1 MRAGKPSRSKL
12 RLAVAALTVVVGAG
26 TGPLAA
32 PAPARADTVRGLQWY
47 LDELKIPQAHKLT
60 KGKGVTVAVIDTGV
74 NPDLPDLRGQV
85 LPGKGVTSG
94 TAADGRR
101 DDDTRKAHGSA
112 MAGIIA
118 SRGGGV
124 MRHLGIAPEAKILPV
139 AMGNSFD
146 SADLSAGIR
155 WAADAGADVI
165 NMSVGTGTAATP
177 DEIAAVRYALDKN
190 VVLIASAGNRLQNDR
205 VVTSPANIPGVVAV
219 TGLAKNGEFFA
230 QSATGREAVLAA
242 PMQEIISPRSTSVS
256 SNGYGIGSGTSDAA
270 AITSGVA
277 ALVRAKYPDL
287 DAANVVNRLIRTARD
302 KGPDGRDSQYGF
314 GAIDPLAALTRTVP
328 AVDAHPLLAGAPDGT
343 GPSAGAATPQQ
354 DDGPAVSISMKK
366 DAGALVQG
374 ALCLLVPVALLVLV
388 IVLVRRSRRKAAAA
402 RPGPPGYPPSGGAP
416 GYPPAAGSPGYPP
429 PGVPP
434 AGSPGYP
441 PPGGPQ
447 AGPPGYP
454 PPPGHPQSGGA
465 AGGPHGNPQF
475 GTPGHPP
482 PGGAPTGMPAPPQ
495 AGPPPGYGPTPTGGH
510 PYGAPPASQAGAWP
524 PPGTAPTAPPPPP
537 APGGQQQ

>member
-1 MRAGKPSRSKL
+1 MRAGSPSRPKL
-12 RLAVAALTVVVGAG
+12 RLAVAALAVVVGAG
-26 TGPLAA
+26 SGPLAA
-32 PAPARADTVRGLQWY
+32 PAPASADTVRGLQWY
-47 LDELKIPQAHKLT
+47 LDALKIPQAHKIT
-60 KGKGVTVAVIDTGV
+60 KGRGVTVAVIDTGV

-101 DDDTRKAHGSA
+101 DDDTKKAHGSA

-118 SRGGGV
+118 SRGGGA

-165 NMSVGTGTAATP
+165 NMSVGTGTTATP
-177 DEIAAVRYALDKN
+177 DEIAAVRYALDKD
-190 VVLIASAGNRLQNDR
+190 VVLIASAGNQLQNDR

-242 PMQEIISPRSTSVS
+242 PMEEIISPRSTSVS

-302 KGPDGRDSQYGF
+302 QGPNGRDSQYGF
-314 GAIDPLAALTRTVP
+314 GAVDPVAALTRSVP
-328 AVDAHPLLAGAPDGT
+328 AVDAHPLLAGAPNGAD
-343 GPSAGAATPQQ
+343 PSGGAAEPQK

-374 ALCLLVPVALLVLV
+374 ALCLLVPVALLILV
-388 IVLVRRSRRKAAAA
+388 IVLVRRSRRKAAGA
-402 RPGPPGYPPSGGAP
+402 RPGGPPGSPPPGYPH
-416 GYPPAAGSPGYPP
+416 AAP
-429 PGVPP
+429 PGHPS
-434 AGSPGYP
+434 AGA
-441 PPGGPQ
+441 PQ

-454 PPPGHPQSGGA
+454 PPPGHPQPGGA
-465 AGGPHGNPQF
+465 PYGNPQF
-475 GTPGHPP
+475 GPPGYPPP
-482 PGGAPTGMPAPPQ
+482 PGGAPGMPAPPQ
-495 AGPPPGYGPTPTGGH
+495 AGPPPGYGPTPGGTH
-510 PYGAPPASQAGAWP
+510 PYGAPPGPQAGAWP
-524 PPGTAPTAPPPPP
+524 PPGAAPTAPPPPP
-537 APGGQQQ
+537 ASGGQQQ

>member
-12 RLAVAALTVVVGAG
+12 RLAVAVLALVVGAG
-26 TGPLAA
+26 SGPLAA

-47 LDELKIPQAHKLT
+47 LDTLKIPQAHKLT
-60 KGKGVTVAVIDTGV
+60 KGRGVTVAVIDTGV
-74 NPDLPDLRGQV
+74 NPNLPDLRGQV
-85 LPGKGVTSG
+85 LPGKGIGSG

-118 SRGGGV
+118 SRGGGA

-139 AMGNSFD
+139 AMGDSFD
-146 SADLSAGIR
+146 SADLSQGIR

-177 DEIAAVRYALDKN
+177 DEIAAVRYALDKD

-205 VVTSPANIPGVVAV
+205 VVTSPANIPGVIAV

-242 PMQEIISPRSTSVS
+242 PMQEIISPRSASVS

-287 DAANVVNRLIRTARD
+287 DAANVANRLIRTARD
-302 KGPDGRDSQYGF
+302 QGPAGRDSQYGF
-314 GAIDPLAALTRTVP
+314 GAIDPLAALTRSVP
-328 AVDAHPLLAGAPDGT
+328 AVDAHPLLAGAANGAD
-343 GPSAGAATPQQ
+343 PSAGAAESQK

-366 DAGALVQG
+366 DTGALVRG
-374 ALCLLVPVALLVLV
+374 ALCLLVPVALLILV
-388 IVLVRRSRRKAAAA
+388 IVLVRRSRRKATAV
-402 RPGPPGYPPSGGAP
+402 RPGPPGYPPPGGP
-416 GYPPAAGSPGYPP
+416 PGYPP
-429 PGVPP
+429 PGYPP
-434 AGSPGYP
+434 A
-441 PPGGPQ
+441 GGPQ

-454 PPPGHPQSGGA
+454 PPPGHPPAGGA
-465 AGGPHGNPQF
+465 PVGSHGNPQF
-475 GTPGHPP
+475 GAPGYPP
-482 PGGAPTGMPAPPQ
+482 PGGAPGMPAPPQ
-495 AGPPPGYGPTPTGGH
+495 AGPPPGYGPTPTGGTH
-510 PYGAPPASQAGAWP
+510 PYGAPPAPQAGAWQ
-524 PPGTAPTAPPPPP
+524 PPGAAPTAPPPP
-537 APGGQQQ
+537 ALGGHQQ

>member
-1 MRAGKPSRSKL
+1 MRAGKPSWPEL
-12 RLAVAALTVVVGAG
+12 RLAAAALALLVGAG
-26 TGPLAA
+26 SGPLVA

-47 LDELKIPQAHKLT
+47 LDTLQIPQAHKLT

-74 NPDLPDLRGQV
+74 NPDLPDLRGQI
-85 LPGKGVTSG
+85 LPGRGVASG

-118 SRGGGV
+118 SRGGGP

-139 AMGNSFD
+139 AVGRSFD

-165 NMSVGTGTAATP
+165 NLSVGTGTAATP
-177 DEIAAVRYALDKN
+177 DEIAAVRYALDKD

-219 TGLAKNGEFFA
+219 TGLGKNGEFFA

-302 KGPDGRDSQYGF
+302 QGPNGRDSQYGF
-314 GAIDPLAALTRTVP
+314 GAIDPLAALTRSVP
-328 AVDAHPLLAGAPDGT
+328 AVDAHPLLAGAPDGAA
-343 GPSAGAATPQQ
+343 PSAGAAGSRG
-354 DDGPAVSISMKK
+354 DDRPAVSISMKK
-366 DAGALVQG
+366 GAGALVQG
-374 ALCLLVPVALLVLV
+374 ALCLLVPVASLILV
-388 IVLVRRSRRKAAAA
+388 ILLVRRSRRKTAVA
-402 RPGPPGYPPSGGAP
+402 RQRAD
-416 GYPPAAGSPGYPP
+416 
-429 PGVPP
+429 
-434 AGSPGYP
+434 
-441 PPGGPQ
+441 
-447 AGPPGYP
+447 
-454 PPPGHPQSGGA
+454 
-465 AGGPHGNPQF
+465 
-475 GTPGHPP
+475 
-482 PGGAPTGMPAPPQ
+482 
-495 AGPPPGYGPTPTGGH
+495 
-510 PYGAPPASQAGAWP
+510 
-524 PPGTAPTAPPPPP
+524 GTAHPRRLR
-537 APGGQQQ
+537 